1 MTPQAGWTGQ
11 DLTEDIRRL
20 SAELD
25 DAVEAMGH
33 YGKEMA
39 DAEHDY
45 RLKLME
51 EILVLRDAGT
61 PATLIRDIA
70 KGRSAEQL
78 RERDFKR
85 AYYKVAEE
93 TVNTIKLKLRLLEG
107 QAAREWGK

>member
-1 MTPQAGWTGQ
+1 MSRPAGWSGQ
-11 DLTEDIRRL
+11 DLAEDIRRL
-20 SAELD
+20 TAELD

-33 YGKEMA
+33 YSKEMA

-45 RLKLME
+45 RLRMMQ

-70 KGRSAEQL
+70 KGRCAEQL

-93 TVNTIKLKLRLLEG
+93 NVNKIKLKLRLLEG
-107 QAAREWGK
+107 QAAREWSK